1 MRVNFES
8 SQLEYLSMI
17 SETYLLIYRKENAKE
32 SRAKQQLADDQRRVG
47 QDIIA
52 NH

>member
-8 SQLEYLSMI
+8 SQLEYLSI